1 MRKVTA
7 RDRSKARGQ
16 SRRGIGQNAL
26 VVKPRKMSKR
36 AGSQAVGDVKTR
48 VKASGG
54 AGGKAEDG
62 GRVRGEERGKGKGRN
77 VRKKGVKGG

>member
-1 MRKVTA
+1 MKTC
-7 RDRSKARGQ
+7 GQ

-26 VVKPRKMSKR
+26 VIKPRKMLKR

-62 GRVRGEERGKGKGRN
+62 GRVRGEERGEGKGRN

>member
-1 MRKVTA
+1 M
-7 RDRSKARGQ
+7 
-16 SRRGIGQNAL
+16 L
-26 VVKPRKMSKR
+26 KR

-62 GRVRGEERGKGKGRN
+62 GRVRGEERGEGKGRN